1 MGKYQDELRLDIQ
14 SGQKA
19 HRDISNRALQ
29 EFETTGGFKR
39 APSLRD
45 LSQGI
50 RDNPTGFLPTGQ
62 RSNIGMMN
70 YQGTPGQM
78 YANAP
83 DVKPGTQWGTN
94 LYPQPAPVAAPP
106 PIDTDPPEDTDQQDP
121 INEQLV
127 LINQSRKEQGLD
139 EFETIEDFYD
149 FVSDQIG
156 YPFVFLDIVCELNLD
171 CDSSNRRKSKFETK
185 M

>member
-62 RSNIGMMN
+62 RSNIAMMD

-78 YANAP
+78 YANTP
-83 DVKPGTQWGTN
+83 DVKPGTQWGAN
-94 LYPQPAPVAAPP
+94 LYPQRALVAAPP
-106 PIDTDPPEDTDQQDP
+106 PIDTDLPEDQEKNRGLMSLKLCK
-121 INEQLV
+121 IFMISF
-127 LINQSRKEQGLD
+127 LIKWKVDRQ
-139 EFETIEDFYD
+139 FFHHT
-149 FVSDQIG
+149 
-156 YPFVFLDIVCELNLD
+156 C
-171 CDSSNRRKSKFETK
+171 
-185 M
+185 